1 MQLNLGPKGKRGQSE
16 LSIVCST
23 ELQRAAV
30 TGGSSMF
37 LNMSQGAQQKINTE
51 QRYAI

>member
-1 MQLNLGPKGKRGQSE
+1 MQLNLDPKGKRGQSE

-23 ELQRAAV
+23 ELHRAAV
-30 TGGSSMF
+30 TGCSSMF
-37 LNMSQGAQQKINTE
+37 LNMSQCAQKKMNTE